1 MFDPSQS
8 KRWNRLLPA
17 FAVLLLVGC
26 SSSASQPAEP
36 TPTTG
41 GPEQQTASPPAP
53 MSAPAP
59 MSTADIDTIR
69 AGRFDNG
76 KMWTFEYA
84 PLEYFHETYG
94 FSPDSTWF
102 ARARLGALRIPGCSA
117 SFVSPNGL
125 VMTNHHCARESVTEV
140 SEPGEDLLEDGF
152 YAASLADE
160 RRAESAYAD
169 QLIALVDV
177 TDEVHAALESATSDA
192 QRAQVEQEASQQISA
207 RLAQEYGGE
216 EAGIVVEITALW
228 DGAKYSAY
236 VFQRY
241 SDLRLVMSPEL
252 KIAYFGGDF
261 DNFTYPRY
269 DLDMT
274 FYRVYDEEGQPLRTD
289 YYFPLNNNGTRE
301 GDAVFVIGN
310 PGGSSRLQTVAQL
323 DFRRLALDKVIVE
336 FLSSQIELLQEFND
350 ADPEAGAELELRTEI
365 LSLQN
370 QRKAYRGMWEGLHD
384 PAYMARRRDT
394 ERQFLTA
401 IESDS
406 ALNAQYSGLIERM
419 AGIQEEKLEL
429 AADYGAFIALG
440 NPSYTSAVMRRGI
453 FAYQYVMRR
462 DSGAPNEL
470 LSRIQDAISSIGDQ
484 PSELQQGLLTTR
496 LRYFERY
503 LGADSQV
510 GAQIFQGRS
519 PEATADAILSES
531 PLADS
536 AATADALTAGTLTM
550 EDPAIQ
556 VASAVMDRFFSY
568 QERWQ
573 DLLQQEAGV
582 TASLGRARFDVYGAT
597 IPPDATFSLRIADGI
612 VKGYE
617 YNGTVAPTH
626 TTFYGLYDHYYSYG
640 ADSDWDLPERWL
652 DPPGSFDLSKPLN
665 FVITADVIGGNS
677 GSPVINS
684 DLQAVGLIFDG
695 NIESLPGDYIYDPER
710 NRSVAVD
717 VRGILEALDE
727 IYGADRIVLELTTG
741 ELARS
746 E

>member
-1 MFDPSQS
+1 
-8 KRWNRLLPA
+8 
-17 FAVLLLVGC
+17 
-26 SSSASQPAEP
+26 
-36 TPTTG
+36 
-41 GPEQQTASPPAP
+41 
-53 MSAPAP
+53 

-125 VMTNHHCARESVTEV
+125 VMTNHHCARESITEV
-140 SEPGEDLLEDGF
+140 SEAGEDLLEDGF

-160 RRAESAYAD
+160 RRAESTYAD

-192 QRAQVEQEASQQISA
+192 QRAQVEQQISQQVSA
-207 RLAQEYGGE
+207 RLAEEYGGE

-236 VFQRY
+236 VFRRY

-274 FYRVYDEEGQPLRTD
+274 FYRIYDEEGQPLRTD
-289 YYFPLNNNGTRE
+289 YYFPLNNDGTRE

-406 ALNAQYSGLIERM
+406 GLDAQHGGLIERM
-419 AGIQEEKLEL
+419 ASIQEERLEL

-440 NPSYTSAVMRRGI
+440 NPAYTSAVMRRGI
-453 FAYQYVMRR
+453 FAYQYVVRR
-462 DSGAPNEL
+462 DGGAPAEL
-470 LSRIQDAISSIGDQ
+470 LSRIQGAISNIGDQ
-484 PSELQQGLLTTR
+484 PSELQQGLLTAR

-519 PEATADAILSES
+519 PEASAEAILSES

-536 AATADALTAGTLTM
+536 ATTADALTAGTLTM

-597 IPPDATFSLRIADGI
+597 IPPDATFSLRIADGV

-640 ADSDWDLPERWL
+640 AGSDWDLPERWL
-652 DPPGSFDLSKPLN
+652 DAPGSFDLSKPLN

-741 ELARS
+741 ELTRS

>member
-536 AATADALTAGTLTM
+536 ATTADALTAGTLTM

>member
-1 MFDPSQS
+1 MP
-8 KRWNRLLPA
+8 
-17 FAVLLLVGC
+17 
-26 SSSASQPAEP
+26 
-36 TPTTG
+36 
-41 GPEQQTASPPAP
+41 
-53 MSAPAP
+53 APAP
-59 MSTADIDTIR
+59 ISTADIDTVR

-84 PLEYFHETYG
+84 PLEYFRETYS

-117 SFVSPNGL
+117 SFVSPSGL
-125 VMTNHHCARESVTEV
+125 VMTNHHCARESITEV

-152 YAASLADE
+152 YAASLSEE
-160 RRAESAYAD
+160 RPAESTYAD

-177 TDEVHAALESATSDA
+177 TEEVHAALESATSDG
-192 QRAQVEQEASQQISA
+192 QRAQVEQEISQQISA
-207 RLAQEYGGE
+207 RLAREYGGE

-252 KIAYFGGDF
+252 KIAYFGGDY

-274 FYRVYDEEGQPLRTD
+274 FFRVYDDEGQPLHTE
-289 YYFPLNNNGTRE
+289 YYFPLDVDGTRE

-310 PGGSSRLQTVAQL
+310 PGGSSRMQTVAQL
-323 DFRRLALDKVIVE
+323 DFRRLVLDKVIVE

-350 ADPEAGAELELRTEI
+350 AHPEAGAELELRTEI

-370 QRKAYRGMWEGLHD
+370 QRKAYLGMWEGLHD

-394 ERQFLTA
+394 ERQFIEA

-406 ALNAQYSGLIERM
+406 ALNAQYGGLIERM
-419 AGIQEEKLEL
+419 ASIQEQRLEL
-429 AADYGAFIALG
+429 AADYGAFIAFG
-440 NPSYTSAVMRRGI
+440 NPDYTSAVMRRGI
-453 FAYQYVMRR
+453 FAHQYVMRR
-462 DSGAPNEL
+462 DGGAPAEL
-470 LSRIQDAISSIGDQ
+470 LSRIQGAISSIGDQ
-484 PSELQQGLLTTR
+484 PPELQRGLLTAR

-503 LGADSQV
+503 LGADSQI

-519 PEATADAILSES
+519 PEAAADAILSES

-536 AATADALTAGTLTM
+536 AATADALSAGTLTM

-556 VASAVMDRFFSY
+556 VASAILDRLFGY

-573 DLLQQEAGV
+573 ELLQQEAGV

-640 ADSDWDLPERWL
+640 AGSDWDLPERWL
-652 DPPGSFDLSKPLN
+652 DPPRSFDLSKPLN

-677 GSPVINS
+677 GSPVLNS

-695 NIESLPGDYIYDPER
+695 NIESLPGDYIYDTER

-727 IYGADRIVLELTTG
+727 IYGADRIVSELTTG
-741 ELARS
+741 ELTRS